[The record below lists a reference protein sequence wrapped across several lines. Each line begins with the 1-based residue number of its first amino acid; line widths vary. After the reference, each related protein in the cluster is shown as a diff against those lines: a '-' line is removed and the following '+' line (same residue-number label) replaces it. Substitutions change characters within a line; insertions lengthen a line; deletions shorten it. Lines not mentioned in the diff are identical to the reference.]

1 MPLSRLEIEQTAPDR
16 WVAEV
21 EVGGISNY
29 RITVRGNTFAQII
42 AECERAYYEKR
53 PDEMP
58 VPVEVLGE
66 TFPTVI
72 SRSISADT
80 GGYIPGL
87 VRPKRV
93 LSEEHKRAMA
103 EGRARARWQK
113 SQRDQPYS
121 NEVDEGPDA
130 A

>member
-1 MPLSRLEIEQTAPDR
+1 MPLSRLEIEQTAQDR

-53 PDEMP
+53 PDERPMSGVIP
-58 VPVEVLGE
+58 DDVGCTLTLEDGE
-66 TFPTVI
+66 DDGWSGPI
-72 SRSISADT
+72 SLT
-80 GGYIPGL
+80 KK
-87 VRPKRV
+87 PKRV

-103 EGRARARWQK
+103 EGRARARAA
-113 SQRDQPYS
+113 RDL
-121 NEVDEGPDA
+121 EDIEDAVDEGPNA

>member
-1 MPLSRLEIEQTAPDR
+1 MPLSRLEIEQTAQDR

-29 RITVRGNTFAQII
+29 RITVRSNTFAQIM

-53 PDEMP
+53 PDERP
-58 VPVEVLGE
+58 VLPDESGLS
-66 TFPTVI
+66 P
-72 SRSISADT
+72 D
-80 GGYIPGL
+80 IPGL

-93 LSEEHKRAMA
+93 MSDEHKRAMA
-103 EGRARARWQK
+103 EGRARARAAK
-113 SQRDQPYS
+113 DI
-121 NEVDEGPDA
+121 DEGPDA

>member
-1 MPLSRLEIEQTAPDR
+1 MPLTRLEIEQTAQDR

-53 PDEMP
+53 PDERP
-58 VPVEVLGE
+58 ASVEILGE

-80 GGYIPGL
+80 GGYMPK
-87 VRPKRV
+87 PKRV
-93 LSEEHKRAMA
+93 LSDEHKRAMA
-103 EGRARARWQK
+103 EGRARARASK
-113 SQRDQPYS
+113 DI
-121 NEVDEGPDA
+121 DEGPDA